1 MCQVWRSESDPLG
14 RRLSAMPEGR
24 MIDRALTWILSR
36 VRYWR
41 MERRLLR
48 VGTLYVEKPKP

>member
-1 MCQVWRSESDPLG
+1 
-14 RRLSAMPEGR
+14 

-48 VGTLYVEKPKP
+48 VGNLHVERPKP

>member
-1 MCQVWRSESDPLG
+1 
-14 RRLSAMPEGR
+14 